1 MARMSV
7 RLRPMLVMIAA
18 AFGVLTWHA
27 LDAARALNVPAD
39 GDLIFEVYRNGDR
52 FGTHA
57 VSFRD
62 AGDGLEVQ
70 TDIDL
75 RVGLGPVTFFRYR
88 HDAREIWRDGQLVS
102 LVSDTLKDGRNLSL
116 NVSSNGGEALVVEGE
131 SDARAAPLGS
141 VPTSYWNIALIEQSE
156 MLNTET
162 GELMPIRVRELGE
175 EEVRAGAETIR
186 ATRYRI
192 DGGPIP
198 LDILYD
204 ENERWVGLAFTARG
218 SEVTYRLIDG

>member
-1 MARMSV
+1 MRFAASLRTPFMAMAV
-7 RLRPMLVMIAA
+7 VMAGFTA
-18 AFGVLTWHA
+18 WQ
-27 LDAARALNVPAD
+27 DANSAHALNVPAD
-39 GDLIFEVYRNGDR
+39 GDLVFEVYRNGDR

-57 VSFRD
+57 VSFRES
-62 AGDGLEVQ
+62 GDELEVE

-88 HDAREIWRDGQLVS
+88 HDAREVWRDGQLVS
-102 LVSDTLKDGRNLSL
+102 LNSQTLKDGRNLSL
-116 NVSSNGGEALVVEGE
+116 NVASNGAEALDIEGEAGV
-131 SDARAAPLGS
+131 SAAPLGS
-141 VPTSYWNIALIEQSE
+141 VPTSYWNMALIERTE

-162 GELMPIRVRELGE
+162 GELMPISVRELGAE
-175 EEVRAGAETIR
+175 NVEAGGETVR

-204 ENERWVGLAFTARG
+204 DDQRWVGLAFTARG
-218 SEVTYRLIDG
+218 SEVIYRLIDG